1 MRVAEPGAGAYEAA
15 GVDYGVLDAAK
26 RRSIEA
32 VRSSLAW
39 PEPEGAHVLAE
50 TVGEPAQ
57 VVEVG
62 GLRLATV
69 IECLGTKSTVA
80 LEAEPL
86 GIDGWLAIGVDMVAA
101 VVNDLC
107 CTGALPLTFSAYVA
121 TGDPAWYSGSRHA
134 SLIEGVRRAC
144 QECRAAF
151 VGGESPTL
159 SGVVAARA
167 VDLAGAAVGLVEGE
181 VWLGRRLEPGDDIV
195 LVASSGL
202 HANGASLAR
211 RVASSLP
218 AGWATELPSGRRLGE
233 ALLDASVLYPP
244 LVGALSRS
252 RLPVHYASHVTG
264 HGLRKLMRAERELTY
279 RIRELPPVPEVL
291 AWLASTAGL
300 DDATAYGTFNMG
312 AGFALYVP
320 EGAGAPAA
328 ALAESAG
335 YHALVAGQVE
345 EGPRQVVLE
354 PLGVAYGTDS
364 LDLR

>member
-1 MRVAEPGAGAYEAA
+1 MTETGAGAYEAA
-15 GVDYGVLDAAK
+15 GVDYAVLDAAK

-39 PEPEGAHVLAE
+39 PEQAGAHVLPE

-86 GIDGWLAIGVDMVAA
+86 GIDGWPAIGVDTVAA
-101 VVNDLC
+101 VLNDLC
-107 CTGALPLTFSAYVA
+107 CAGAVPLTFSAYVA

-134 SLIEGVRRAC
+134 SLLEGIRRAC
-144 QECRAAF
+144 AECRAAF

-159 SGVVAARA
+159 SGVVAAGG
-167 VDLAGAAVGLVEGE
+167 VDLAGAAVGLVEKE
-181 VWLGRRLEPGDDIV
+181 VWGGRRLEPGDDIV

-211 RVASSLP
+211 RVASSLR
-218 AGWATELPSGRRLGE
+218 AGWATELPSGRALGE
-233 ALLDASVLYPP
+233 ALLDASALYPP
-244 LVGALSRS
+244 LVLALSRS
-252 RLPVHYASHVTG
+252 GLPVHYASHVTG

-291 AWLASTAGL
+291 AWLASAAGL

-312 AGFALYVP
+312 AGFALYLP
-320 EGAGAPAA
+320 EGAGEPAA

-335 YHALVAGQVE
+335 YRAVVAGRVE

-354 PLGVAYGTDS
+354 PIGVVYGAES
-364 LDLR
+364 LELR